1 MASPCI
7 AGWHI
12 NEELSNY
19 IFLLG
24 TGLISDIL
32 MLICVGAGMAF
43 KSTNFGADPGVSSK
57 LYRILPSIKLFTFS
71 EYYI

>member
-24 TGLISDIL
+24 TGLIPDIL
-32 MLICVGAGMAF
+32 ILICMGVAMAF
-43 KSTNFGADPGVSSK
+43 KNSNFGADPGVSSK
-57 LYRILPSIKLFTFS
+57 LYIIEPRI
-71 EYYI
+71 